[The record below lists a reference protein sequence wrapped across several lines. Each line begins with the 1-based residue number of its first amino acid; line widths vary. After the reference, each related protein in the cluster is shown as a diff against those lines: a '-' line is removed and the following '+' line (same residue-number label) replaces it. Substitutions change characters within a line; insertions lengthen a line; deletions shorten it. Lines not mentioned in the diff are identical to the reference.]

1 MYNLIC
7 YIAVHLKAIL
17 AQSLTDKLP
26 SYVINLF
33 MDYIC
38 RSRLH
43 FSCLYSIL
51 VYHLVNHLY

>member
-1 MYNLIC
+1 M
-7 YIAVHLKAIL
+7 L
-17 AQSLTDKLP
+17 AQGLTDKPP
-26 SYVINLF
+26 SDVINLF

-51 VYHLVNHLY
+51 VYHHLY